1 MLKMNRPDA
10 EQSALSLEKRF
21 ETTLTAA
28 LKAIHSATSP
38 DSTTPEDL
46 ERQRKGQ
53 ELLGRMVTPMLGMRW
68 EPFEI
73 GGMPAAWVRPEQG
86 ENPRKIVLYCH
97 GGGYTTGNLGY
108 ARPLAAKLAQGTGC
122 PVLAFEYRLAPEHPY
137 PAALKDAEKAWNYL
151 MHQGY
156 GAADVVLAGDSAGGN
171 MALELVMRLR
181 AEGRKLPG
189 QLVLFSPWTD
199 MTATSESYDSR
210 GETDPMLTKNYICA
224 VRQAYAPGADWSRWE
239 YSPLYGDF
247 TAFPPTLIQVGDNE
261 ILLEDSL
268 GLRRAMQEQGVLCR
282 LEQWPGMWH
291 VFQMF
296 PIKKAA
302 EAMESACRF
311 IREGK

>member
-1 MLKMNRPDA
+1 MLKINRPDA

-151 MHQGY
+151 MHQGW

-181 AEGRKLPG
+181 AEGRRLPG
-189 QLVLFSPWTD
+189 QLVLFSP
-199 MTATSESYDSR
+199 
-210 GETDPMLTKNYICA
+210 
-224 VRQAYAPGADWSRWE
+224 GADWSKWE

-302 EAMESACRF
+302 EAMDSACRF

>member
-1 MLKMNRPDA
+1 MLKINRPDA

-137 PAALKDAEKAWNYL
+137 PAATW
-151 MHQGY
+151 
-156 GAADVVLAGDSAGGN
+156 
-171 MALELVMRLR
+171 R
-181 AEGRKLPG
+181 
-189 QLVLFSPWTD
+189 
-199 MTATSESYDSR
+199 
-210 GETDPMLTKNYICA
+210 
-224 VRQAYAPGADWSRWE
+224 WSW
-239 YSPLYGDF
+239 
-247 TAFPPTLIQVGDNE
+247 
-261 ILLEDSL
+261 
-268 GLRRAMQEQGVLCR
+268 
-282 LEQWPGMWH
+282 
-291 VFQMF
+291 
-296 PIKKAA
+296 
-302 EAMESACRF
+302 
-311 IREGK
+311 